1 MKINPNIQELK
12 PSATL
17 AINEK
22 VKTLRSQGVPVV
34 HFGFGQSPFPIYDD
48 IVTALK
54 KEAANNNYLPSLGLM
69 ELREAISN
77 YLRKWHDLNYAAD
90 TIFIGPGSKELL
102 YQTILILEGTFLIP
116 QGSWVSYLPQIK
128 ARGGDFVILPT
139 KADSDYKLDAVTLAS
154 YCQSNPEMQKSVI
167 LNSPNNPTG
176 AVYTSKEL
184 EGLAG
189 VCREYG
195 LIVLSDEIYSR
206 ISFNSA
212 TAPSI
217 ASYYPERTFIFSGI
231 SKIFSAGGYRCGF
244 MAIPQDL
251 VHLRSSFQS
260 LFSETFSAVASPVQ
274 YAALTAFRGSDG
286 LDAYIKRNAEI
297 LNLIGTY
304 VYKELSAAGILC
316 TKPQGAFYMM
326 VNFSPFQQ
334 KLNGLNLDS
343 SESLASYF
351 LDQLGVALL
360 PGSDFYFPTEKPI
373 FRLAFVD
380 FMGADWPREA
390 GAEEGVAAIKKYSPK
405 IVEGVAKLVA
415 FCKS

>member
-1 MKINPNIQELK
+1 MKINPHIQELK

-22 VKTLRSQGVPVV
+22 VKTLRSQGAPVV
-34 HFGFGQSPFPIYDD
+34 HFGFGQSPFPIHDD
-48 IVTALK
+48 IVAALK
-54 KEAANNNYLPSLGLM
+54 AEAANNNYLPSLGLL
-69 ELREAISN
+69 ELREAISD
-77 YLRKWHDLNYAAD
+77 YLRELHDLNYPAD

-128 ARGGDFVILPT
+128 SRGGDFVILPT
-139 KADSDYKLDAVTLAS
+139 EADSDYKLEAASLAS
-154 YCQSNPEMQKSVI
+154 YCRSNPEIQKTVI

-176 AVYTSKEL
+176 AVYTSQEL
-184 EGLAG
+184 EALAA

-195 LIVLSDEIYSR
+195 VIVLSDEIYSR
-206 ISFNSA
+206 INFKAA
-212 TAPSI
+212 TSPSI

-244 MAIPQDL
+244 MTIPQDL
-251 VHLRSSFQS
+251 THLKSSFQS

-274 YAALTAFRGSDG
+274 FAALSAFRGSEG
-286 LDAYIKRNAEI
+286 LDAYIKRNTEV
-297 LNLIGTY
+297 LSLISSY
-304 VYKELSAAGILC
+304 VYSELSVAGILC
-316 TKPQGAFYMM
+316 TKPEGAFYMM
-326 VNFSPFQQ
+326 VDFSPFQQ
-334 KLNGLNLDS
+334 KLDGLGLVS
-343 SESLASYF
+343 SEAVANYF

-360 PGSDFYFPTEKPI
+360 PGSDFYFPLDKPI

-380 FMGADWPREA
+380 FNGRDWPREA
-390 GAEEGVAAIKKYSPK
+390 AAEEGISAIDKYSPK
-405 IVEGVAKLVA
+405 IIEGVAKLVG